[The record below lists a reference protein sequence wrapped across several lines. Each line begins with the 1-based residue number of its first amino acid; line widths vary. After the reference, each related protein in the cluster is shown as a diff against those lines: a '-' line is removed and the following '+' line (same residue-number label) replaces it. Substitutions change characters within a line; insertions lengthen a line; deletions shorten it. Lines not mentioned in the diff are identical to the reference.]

1 MSLVFGK
8 KENEVIKLFNDH
20 LQMVGNVVDETF
32 KIIKLSCDEDCS
44 DIVKNV
50 RKKESEADSI
60 RRNAETTMYSGAFLA
75 QSRGDMLG
83 LIEAVDKVANKAET
97 VADVIYLQSLK
108 IPDSLRDKYV
118 KEYECSVEAF
128 KALAVAVQNL
138 FEDIDKAKNAVLE
151 VERWENTGD
160 GIERALI
167 KEVFSLN
174 IELARRIQ
182 LRELALQIGDIAD
195 RAEDASDR
203 IEIVIL
209 KMSA

>member
-44 DIVKNV
+44 DLVKTV
-50 RKKESEADSI
+50 RQKESEADSI

-97 VADVIYLQSLK
+97 VVDVIYLQSLK

>member
-1 MSLVFGK
+1 MSLIFGK
-8 KENEVIKLFNDH
+8 KENEVISLFKNH
-20 LQMVGNVVDETF
+20 LDMVGQVIDETF
-32 KIIKLSCDEDCS
+32 KIIKLSCDEDCT

-50 RKKESEADSI
+50 RQKESEADSI
-60 RRNAETTMYSGAFLA
+60 RRNAETLMYSGAFLA

-108 IPDSLRDKYV
+108 IPDSLRDKYI
-118 KEYECSVEAF
+118 KEYECSVESF
-128 KALAVAVQNL
+128 KALATAVENL
-138 FEDIDKAKNAVLE
+138 FEDVDKSKNAVLE

-160 GIERALI
+160 GIERSLI
-167 KEVFSLN
+167 KEVFTLN
-174 IELARRIQ
+174 IELARKIQ

-203 IEIVIL
+203 IEIIIL

>member
-1 MSLVFGK
+1 MSLLFGK
-8 KENEVIKLFNDH
+8 KENEVIKLFRDH
-20 LQMVGNVVDETF
+20 LDMVGQVIDETF
-32 KIIKLSCDEDCS
+32 KVIKLSCEEDCT

-50 RKKESEADSI
+50 RQKESEADSI
-60 RRNAETTMYSGAFLA
+60 RRNAETLMYSGAFLA

-97 VADVIYLQSLK
+97 VADVIYLQNLK
-108 IPDSLRDKYV
+108 IPDSLRDKYI
-118 KEYECSVEAF
+118 KEYECSIESF
-128 KALAVAVQNL
+128 KALSMAVENL
-138 FEDIDKAKNAVLE
+138 FEDIDKSKNAVLE

-160 GIERALI
+160 GVERSLI
-167 KEVFSLN
+167 KEVFTLN
-174 IELARRIQ
+174 IELARKIQ

-203 IEIVIL
+203 IEIIIL